1 MTSPIKKTMQCYL
14 NVMVGTGWLRVG
26 LVSQPGM
33 RSFDVAD
40 KEGETLTEE
49 ALWGPEVRGHP
60 ATAAAARAR
69 GRRQK
74 KGKTGGGQEAARVL
88 HNRSLSL
95 HPRYGW
101 CCDADL
107 TGKCSTM

>member
-1 MTSPIKKTMQCYL
+1 
-14 NVMVGTGWLRVG
+14 MVGTGWLRVG

-74 KGKTGGGQEAARVL
+74 KREDRGRTGSSEGSSQSFTKPSPTVRVVL
-88 HNRSLSL
+88 
-95 HPRYGW
+95 
-101 CCDADL
+101 
-107 TGKCSTM
+107 

>member
-1 MTSPIKKTMQCYL
+1 MTSPIKNTMRCYL

-40 KEGETLTEE
+40 EGGETMREK
-49 ALWGPEVRGHP
+49 ALWGGEVKGRP

-74 KGKTGGGQEAARVL
+74 
-88 HNRSLSL
+88 
-95 HPRYGW
+95 
-101 CCDADL
+101 
-107 TGKCSTM
+107 

>member
-1 MTSPIKKTMQCYL
+1 MTSPIKKTMQGYL
-14 NVMVGTGWLRVG
+14 NVMEGTGWLRVG

-49 ALWGPEVRGHP
+49 ALWGREVRGHP
-60 ATAAAARAR
+60 ATARAR

-74 KGKTGGGQEAARVL
+74 KKRRLGRGRTGSSEISSRLFTKPPPTVRVVL
-88 HNRSLSL
+88 
-95 HPRYGW
+95 
-101 CCDADL
+101 
-107 TGKCSTM
+107 